1 MEFNVNHPVIYVL
14 VSICVL
20 FVLAQSVFF
29 LVRALKRGKEMG
41 IDKSK
46 LLKAVKTA
54 AIFTIAPAISI
65 VICVITLSKKL
76 GVPLPWLR
84 LSVIGSL
91 TYETTAAEAA
101 ASALG
106 TSLSE
111 SAKAL
116 TAQEYVT
123 IALVMT
129 TGIFIGVILVPL
141 LTKKLQSG
149 MLKYKQKDKAW
160 GEILTTALFMGMISA
175 FLGLVFADVT
185 TGLKG
190 WIPVFVMIISALCIA
205 LCAVIMKITKWKWI
219 SDYALPISMIIGMA
233 SAIPL
238 TSWIV

>member
-1 MEFNVNHPVIYVL
+1 MEFNINHPVIYVL
-14 VSICVL
+14 VAVCIL
-20 FVLAQSVFF
+20 FVLAQSVYF
-29 LVRALKRGKEMG
+29 LVRAMKRGEEIG

-54 AIFTIAPAISI
+54 AIFTLAPAISI

-91 TYETTAAEAA
+91 TYETTAAESA

-116 TAQEYVT
+116 SAQEYVT
-123 IALVMT
+123 IAFVMMS
-129 TGIFIGVILVPL
+129 GIFIGVILVPL
-141 LTKKLQSG
+141 LTKKIQSG
-149 MLKYKQKDKAW
+149 MIKYKQKDKAW
-160 GEILTTALFMGMISA
+160 GEIITTALFMGMISA
-175 FLGLVFADVT
+175 FLGLVFADVSK
-185 TGLKG
+185 GLAG
-190 WIPVFVMIISALCIA
+190 WIPVFVMFISAACVA
-205 LCAVIMKITKWKWI
+205 LCAVVMKLTKWKWI
-219 SDYALPISMIIGMA
+219 SDYALPISMIVGMA